1 MRARKRRPDD
11 PESSGM
17 KNLNIR
23 ALTELSVEEQK
34 GCRIEIAYIDPEAY
48 AAIVNHPLRKD
59 VLRTLYRMALSGPV
73 SKQEMADKLGID
85 YHQLVYQLNHHLRE
99 FWRVE
104 REEKVRGTRMELIAP
119 SHPYTIYIALG
130 RGRTI
135 NVFDPLANLFG
146 SLSHV
151 GTRCDSCST
160 ADSTKCMGY
169 VEGGC
174 SCSSNPS
181 PEEKEVLKLNGR
193 SAPYR
198 PLDNAIL
205 CALRGIPAGKDC
217 VVDIPC
223 EGCAFLKKTIQI
235 T

>member
-1 MRARKRRPDD
+1 
-11 PESSGM
+11 M
-17 KNLNIR
+17 KMLNIR
-23 ALTELSVEEQK
+23 ALTQRSVEGET

-48 AAIVNHPLRKD
+48 AAIVNHPLRKE

-104 REEKVRGTRMELIAP
+104 REEKVRGTRMELIVP

-130 RGRTI
+130 RGRAI

-146 SLSHV
+146 SLSKV
-151 GTRCDSCST
+151 GTRCDVCS
-160 ADSTKCMGY
+160 AAEAAKCMRY

-174 SCSSNPS
+174 SCSSAPS
-181 PEEKEVLKLNGR
+181 AEEKELLKLNGR
-193 SAPYR
+193 AAPCR
-198 PLDNAIL
+198 PLDTAIL

-217 VVDIPC
+217 IVNIPC